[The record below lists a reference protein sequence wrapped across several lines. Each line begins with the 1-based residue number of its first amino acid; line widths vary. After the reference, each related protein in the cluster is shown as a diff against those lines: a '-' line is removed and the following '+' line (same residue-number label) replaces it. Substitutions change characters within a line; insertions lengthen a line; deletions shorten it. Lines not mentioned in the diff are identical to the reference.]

1 MLHNET
7 FFFYR
12 LFCKIKYSP
21 ASSSEPYFTVC
32 CVIVNMHSCNW
43 VINLNLTVGAVGV
56 LPTLLPS
63 QFDLLSLFLSPV
75 WGSMWGFYFEGTFLS
90 NPVHTPLSTWWILNL
105 FKKKIFTPSYL
116 NDLERIA
123 KPDYI
128 PTQQDVLRTRVKTTG
143 IVETHFTFK
152 DLHFK

>member
-105 FKKKIFTPSYL
+105 FKKKFFYPKLFERLGEDSQAWLHPHTARCASNPS
-116 NDLERIA
+116 
-123 KPDYI
+123 
-128 PTQQDVLRTRVKTTG
+128 QDHGHCGNT
-143 IVETHFTFK
+143 
-152 DLHFK
+152 LHL